1 MLAIVSELQIN
12 DKKIHIKL
20 NFSVVLGCVSVYAVD
35 SRWQAK
41 VYSHQILPKCYETT
55 GNGQII
61 K

>member
-35 SRWQAK
+35 SR
-41 VYSHQILPKCYETT
+41 
-55 GNGQII
+55 
-61 K
+61 